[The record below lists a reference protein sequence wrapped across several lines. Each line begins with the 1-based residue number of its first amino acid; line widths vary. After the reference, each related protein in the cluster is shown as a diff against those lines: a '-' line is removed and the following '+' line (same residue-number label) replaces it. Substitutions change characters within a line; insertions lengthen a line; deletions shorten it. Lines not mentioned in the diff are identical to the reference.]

1 MILLLRT
8 YKSSPYLSPYL
19 SVYIFAIFPSLLL
32 SPDLFIRQSR
42 KQRKKTHTL
51 TLWKHDPIPLRVCHF
66 NHLLIS
72 FPSITPSSILLSC
85 ANTGIKTIHSPTRNN
100 IPLMN
105 IFHVHTLTLLLFSFF
120 RLHLYLFFLHMFYL
134 SPLILL
140 SFFPFYLSFF
150 LYISICE
157 NPRWKTMQNL
167 LSRQSSSYEY
177 LPIHSTFYRPF
188 HQQFLHLSIR
198 LKTNLHLWI
207 PFVFL
212 LDFFNTLFYSFNT
225 LLPHLFDF
233 LLSIII
239 FPLSYYLYLRHYLL
253 RILLLITFPPSLH
266 LPTQTRQKKPRH

>member
-105 IFHVHTLTLLLFSFF
+105 IFHVHTLTLLLF
-120 RLHLYLFFLHMFYL
+120 FFLPFT
-134 SPLILL
+134 SL
-140 SFFPFYLSFF
+140 SFFPTHALSFSLNTFIFFSFLSIFLPLHFYLRKSEMKDHAKPPFKAIF
-150 LYISICE
+150 L
-157 NPRWKTMQNL
+157 
-167 LSRQSSSYEY
+167 
-177 LPIHSTFYRPF
+177 
-188 HQQFLHLSIR
+188 
-198 LKTNLHLWI
+198 LWI
-207 PFVFL
+207 S
-212 LDFFNTLFYSFNT
+212 TYSFHFLSPFSSTISSFINPFENKPPFMNT
-225 LLPHLFDF
+225 FCFFTWF
-233 LLSIII
+233 L
-239 FPLSYYLYLRHYLL
+239 
-253 RILLLITFPPSLH
+253 
-266 LPTQTRQKKPRH
+266 

>member
-105 IFHVHTLTLLLFSFF
+105 IFHVLTLTLLLFSFF

-140 SFFPFYLSFF
+140 SVFSFLSIFLPLHFYLRKSEMKDHAKPPFKAIF
-150 LYISICE
+150 L
-157 NPRWKTMQNL
+157 
-167 LSRQSSSYEY
+167 
-177 LPIHSTFYRPF
+177 
-188 HQQFLHLSIR
+188 
-198 LKTNLHLWI
+198 LWI
-207 PFVFL
+207 S
-212 LDFFNTLFYSFNT
+212 TYSFHFLSPFSSTISSFINPFENKPPFMNT
-225 LLPHLFDF
+225 FCFFTWF
-233 LLSIII
+233 L
-239 FPLSYYLYLRHYLL
+239 
-253 RILLLITFPPSLH
+253 
-266 LPTQTRQKKPRH
+266 

>member
-42 KQRKKTHTL
+42 KQRRKTHTL

-105 IFHVHTLTLLLFSFF
+105 IFHVLTLTLLLF
-120 RLHLYLFFLHMFYL
+120 FFLPFT
-134 SPLILL
+134 SL
-140 SFFPFYLSFF
+140 SFFPTHVLSFSLNTFICFF
-150 LYISICE
+150 LSIHLSSFTFLSAKIRDERPCKTSFQG
-157 NPRWKTMQNL
+157 NLPLMNIYLFIPLSIALFINNFFIYQSVWKQT
-167 LSRQSSSYEY
+167 SIYEY
-177 LPIHSTFYRPF
+177 LLCFFSW
-188 HQQFLHLSIR
+188 FL
-198 LKTNLHLWI
+198 
-207 PFVFL
+207 
-212 LDFFNTLFYSFNT
+212 
-225 LLPHLFDF
+225 
-233 LLSIII
+233 
-239 FPLSYYLYLRHYLL
+239 
-253 RILLLITFPPSLH
+253 
-266 LPTQTRQKKPRH
+266 